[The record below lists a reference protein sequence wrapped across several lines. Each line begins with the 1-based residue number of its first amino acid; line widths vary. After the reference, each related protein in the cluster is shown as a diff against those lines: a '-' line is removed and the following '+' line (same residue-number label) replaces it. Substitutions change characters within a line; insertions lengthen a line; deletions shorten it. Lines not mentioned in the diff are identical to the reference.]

1 MKSHTR
7 KAHITIAGQASR
19 ILDQGG
25 FAPDGRDLTAL
36 LSAHSDKNRTALET
50 WIGETI
56 VREGLG
62 MDHTLSLEL
71 DRRLAPLIRYVY
83 PERNYLNTT

>member
-1 MKSHTR
+1 MCCTTHEKERQPCIATHR
-7 KAHITIAGQASR
+7 KAHVTIAGQASR

-25 FAPDGRDLTAL
+25 FAPDGTDLTAL

-56 VREGLG
+56 VREGLVWIT
-62 MDHTLSLEL
+62 HF
-71 DRRLAPLIRYVY
+71 R
-83 PERNYLNTT
+83 